1 MLSLEGLAGGARSRV
16 CALVVDGDAEVRRGL
31 AELDRGVYVKLHG
44 VIEQLAEFGF
54 IRNEQKFRRLEAGI
68 YELKLRTPALRIFC
82 FQHGN
87 LWICTHVERKPGKR
101 SLQNQIAKVKAL
113 RERVLKEGTL

>member
-1 MLSLEGLAGGARSRV
+1 MMSLEELAGGARSRV
-16 CALVVDGDAEVRRGL
+16 CALVVDGDSEVRRGL
-31 AELDRGVYVKLHG
+31 AELDRGTYVKLHG

-54 IRNEQKFRRLEAGI
+54 IRNEEKFRRLETGI
-68 YELKLRTPALRIFC
+68 YELKLRVPALRVFC

-87 LWICTHVERKPGKR
+87 LWICTHVECKPGKR
-101 SLQNQIAKVKAL
+101 RMQHQIAKVKAL